1 MLPSVYDGHG
11 SSPLAVEIG
20 KVTLAIFDRGDKLL
34 PTFPISSMIAR
45 RSAPLF
51 KKNMLATIF
60 WNAMLKGRDR
70 LAQSA
75 QGMSTRGPVH
85 AR

>member
-34 PTFPISSMIAR
+34 PTYPISSMIAR
-45 RSAPLF
+45 RSALLL
-51 KKNMLATIF
+51 KTNMLPTIF
-60 WNAMLKGRDR
+60 WDAMLKGRDR
-70 LAQSA
+70 LAQVA
-75 QGMSTRGPVH
+75 QGMSTWGSVH